1 MAMKKKMKGNITSP
15 ALPGKSILAEVNNN
29 EAGNIYNSLF
39 AKNRKVEYDNK
50 YIALV
55 NIRTNPDNQIFRV
68 MDDDEDIRILAE
80 DIKRNGLMHNL
91 VVFPEQRE
99 EGMVYVLLSGERRF
113 RALNYL
119 QEKHLCL
126 KMKEKCY
133 CTAQTCRSAA
143 DSVMKQFAARRLR
156 NLSPACKKNL
166 II

>member
-50 YIALV
+50 HIALV

-99 EGMVYVLLSGERRF
+99 EGMVYV
-113 RALNYL
+113 
-119 QEKHLCL
+119 
-126 KMKEKCY
+126 
-133 CTAQTCRSAA
+133 
-143 DSVMKQFAARRLR
+143 
-156 NLSPACKKNL
+156 
-166 II
+166 

>member
-99 EGMVYVLLSGERRF
+99 EGMVYDFAFRRTAVSCIELPA
-113 RALNYL
+113 RKRRCNMEYCEL
-119 QEKHLCL
+119 QC
-126 KMKEKCY
+126 CDN
-133 CTAQTCRSAA
+133 TF
-143 DSVMKQFAARRLR
+143 V
-156 NLSPACKKNL
+156 
-166 II
+166 

>member
-68 MDDDEDIRILAE
+68 MDDDEFHARTL
-80 DIKRNGLMHNL
+80 
-91 VVFPEQRE
+91 
-99 EGMVYVLLSGERRF
+99 
-113 RALNYL
+113 
-119 QEKHLCL
+119 
-126 KMKEKCY
+126 
-133 CTAQTCRSAA
+133 
-143 DSVMKQFAARRLR
+143 AARRQAAVDLGNGGGTGR
-156 NLSPACKKNL
+156 QQGNQQGKSDFFHTVSITGLINACRSQPGGRL
-166 II
+166 M

>member
-80 DIKRNGLMHNL
+80 DITLLYSLNSAKKEWYMFCFPANGGFVH
-91 VVFPEQRE
+91 
-99 EGMVYVLLSGERRF
+99 
-113 RALNYL
+113 
-119 QEKHLCL
+119 
-126 KMKEKCY
+126 
-133 CTAQTCRSAA
+133 
-143 DSVMKQFAARRLR
+143 
-156 NLSPACKKNL
+156 
-166 II
+166 

>member
-91 VVFPEQRE
+91 VVF
-99 EGMVYVLLSGERRF
+99 LS
-113 RALNYL
+113 
-119 QEKHLCL
+119 
-126 KMKEKCY
+126 
-133 CTAQTCRSAA
+133 
-143 DSVMKQFAARRLR
+143 
-156 NLSPACKKNL
+156 L
-166 II
+166 IHI

>member
-29 EAGNIYNSLF
+29 EAGNIYNNLF

-50 YIALV
+50 DIALV
-55 NIRTNPDNQIFRV
+55 NIRTNPDNQLFRV

-119 QEKHLCL
+119 
-126 KMKEKCY
+126 
-133 CTAQTCRSAA
+133 
-143 DSVMKQFAARRLR
+143 
-156 NLSPACKKNL
+156 
-166 II
+166 

>member
-99 EGMVYVLLSGERRF
+99 EGLVYVLLSGERRF

-119 QEKHLCL
+119 QEKRRCN
-126 KMKEKCY
+126 MEY
-133 CTAQTCRSAA
+133 CKLQCCDNTF
-143 DSVMKQFAARRLR
+143 V
-156 NLSPACKKNL
+156 
-166 II
+166 

>member
-68 MDDDEDIRILAE
+68 MDDDEDIRILA
-80 DIKRNGLMHNL
+80 DIFASSFQILIKLFLIKDTIQFFYN
-91 VVFPEQRE
+91 F
-99 EGMVYVLLSGERRF
+99 LL
-113 RALNYL
+113 LL
-119 QEKHLCL
+119 L
-126 KMKEKCY
+126 
-133 CTAQTCRSAA
+133 
-143 DSVMKQFAARRLR
+143 RLR
-156 NLSPACKKNL
+156 SIHKRTLMYL
-166 II
+166 ICIVSYIRVFRHYDYLRF